1 MKLCVCTKRNLTT
14 EENDMNNT
22 VEFNTVVADNL
33 SVTVEGEYSG
43 EDRDFGCEVT
53 KVYITTD
60 RAKNDILYLL
70 SKLGKDIL
78 DSELWDVCYMDME
91 AQQREADECRADAKR
106 DNMFG
111 G

>member
-1 MKLCVCTKRNLTT
+1 
-14 EENDMNNT
+14 MNNT
-22 VEFNTVVADNL
+22 VEFDTVVADNL
-33 SVTVEGEYSG
+33 NVTVEGEYSG

-60 RAKNDILYLL
+60 TAKNDILYLL

-78 DSELWDVCYMDME
+78 DSELWDICYMDME
-91 AQQREADECRADAKR
+91 AQQREADEARADAKR
-106 DNMFG
+106 DNEMCG